1 VSRTLYA
8 YSMENQKTLGEYIR
22 ELRDKKNLSLREFA
36 AKIGD
41 LSAAFLSDIELGRR
55 YPSEKVL
62 ERMAKV
68 LGVKIEDMKKHDN
81 RPPIESMKKI
91 IQKDMRYS
99 IAFRRVIDEEI
110 SPEKLLKIVEESKN
124 KKRKK

>member
-1 VSRTLYA
+1 
-8 YSMENQKTLGEYIR
+8 MENQKTLGEYIR

-62 ERMAKV
+62 ELMAKV
-68 LGVKIEDMKKHDN
+68 LGVSIADLKKYDN

-110 SPEKLLKIVEESKN
+110 SPEQLNKLVEDSKN
-124 KKRKK
+124 KKKKK